1 MTTRKQGARKPAK
14 APVTQY
20 ASLADWRA
28 HFLPDS
34 QTSDAAASRKEDPEQ
49 LAARLVRETLAS
61 LRPKTGI

>member
-1 MTTRKQGARKPAK
+1 MTTRKQAGRKPRNS
-14 APVTQY
+14 PVIQY

-34 QTSDAAASRKEDPEQ
+34 QAADAANSRREDPEQ